1 MTKIEL
7 GKRYVTRDGR
17 KVIIY
22 SVNSGSSRC
31 VHGAVEGND
40 GYFICHW
47 HENGRSSKLYEHD
60 LDLIECPFLKEGC
73 FTVKSG
79 NYCIYIKQDGAALT
93 VNNGDNRATIHLT
106 KDECIELANIL
117 SPPAEPEIPT
127 SVPPP
132 RKRPE
137 EFNFFRRNF

>member
-1 MTKIEL
+1 MNKIKS
-7 GKRYVTRDGR
+7 GKRYLTRDGR

-22 SVNSGSSRC
+22 SLNSGNSRC

-40 GYFICHW
+40 GYFVCDW
-47 HENGRSSKLYEHD
+47 HENGRFLNLYEDD
-60 LDLIECPFLKEGC
+60 LDLIEHPFLEEGC

-79 NYCIYIKQDGAALT
+79 NYCIYIKQDGAVLT
-93 VNNGDNRATIHLT
+93 VSNGDNRATIHLT
-106 KDECIELANIL
+106 RDECIELANML
-117 SPPAEPEIPT
+117 NPPAKPEIPT

-137 EFNFFRRNF
+137 AFNFFRRNF